1 MNVLAWRDATFRRTL
16 RIVLD
21 GYRAGTGEM
30 RW

>member
-1 MNVLAWRDATFRRTL
+1 MSVLTWSDATFRRTL

-30 RW
+30 